1 MKQELKAKLFR
12 GFADAS
18 RFRVLEALQDGP
30 RCVSELIEATGLSQ
44 SNLSMHLACLRECGL
59 VSGRRKGRFVY
70 YELADQAVL
79 RLLKA
84 ADQVLRR
91 VAKQIE
97 GCPRYKDKE
106 TNHGKRTTPKR

>member
-1 MKQELKAKLFR
+1 MKQELRAKLFR

-18 RFRVLEALQDGP
+18 RFRILEALQHGP
-30 RCVSELIEATGLSQ
+30 RCVGELMEATGLSQ

-59 VSGRRKGRFVY
+59 VSARRNGRFVY
-70 YELADQAVL
+70 YQLADPAVL
-79 RLLKA
+79 RLLEA

-97 GCPRYKDKE
+97 ACPRYRDE
-106 TNHGKRTTPKR
+106 QSNGGKRTRPRR